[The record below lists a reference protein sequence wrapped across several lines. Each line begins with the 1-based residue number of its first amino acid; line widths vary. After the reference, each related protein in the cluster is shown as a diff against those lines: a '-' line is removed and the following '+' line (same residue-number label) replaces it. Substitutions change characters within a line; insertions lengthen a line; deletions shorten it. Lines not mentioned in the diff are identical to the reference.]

1 MAIPSYMMNDAS
13 QNILALKKQ
22 VGEEK
27 KKDPQHCLNVA
38 ITYPSVTDEGRCN
51 YVRMTPLTP

>member
-1 MAIPSYMMNDAS
+1 MMNDAS